1 MAARR
6 IKQEKLRNPQQLKI
20 TEAKQQ
26 GIYLEEAFW
35 DFKVR
40 VICGI
45 SMSAV

>member
-1 MAARR
+1 MAVRR

-20 TEAKQQ
+20 TTAKKR
-26 GIYLEEAFW
+26 GRYLEEAFW

-40 VICGI
+40 VICGT